1 MEFKYTVRGA
11 QPTCMEPYVNPRAG
25 ESADDDF
32 TFTCVCSDGYILSGA
47 ECVRETDCGCNMPDG
62 YKPVSSNSG
71 SRVDWPDLSNG

>member
-71 SRVDWPDLSNG
+71 S